1 MVNPVYRCMKGNMCK
16 FKYLCKCEIQIHYSP
31 LRVGMELSSTFL
43 PDSMSMMVRMMMS
56 PMGM

>member
-1 MVNPVYRCMKGNMCK
+1 MK
-16 FKYLCKCEIQIHYSP
+16 YSP
-31 LRVGMELSSTFL
+31 FNVGMELSSTFL